1 MKESNKI
8 AYLDWGSLGRSHKAV
23 VKAQADWIK
32 LRNHIGP
39 AGGLMR
45 KAIDGGLALMPEL
58 KKDYPG
64 LINWFGIENL
74 REKVAQVLGCGRD
87 EVVFT
92 RNTTDAI
99 RTVLSSIELTR
110 EDEILTS
117 DLEHDSTIY
126 NCAWACSQWK
136 TRIEQVTLSDLVGT
150 GDFASEAARRVAKA
164 INKRT
169 RIAIL
174 SHIAYG
180 NGAMLPVSA
189 TAQACRARNPSTLI
203 LVDGAH
209 SLGLV
214 PLSMNDLRCDFFASS
229 GTKWLLAPEGTGIL
243 YVRKRLSQE
252 ADRQFPV
259 WPSTAYEIS
268 DAGYALF
275 EKQLGMIGSAFLLN
289 ACGEPRSLELGTANL
304 TSLVGLDAALS
315 EYIRIGP
322 PAIAE
327 QVARLAELAKT
338 LLRSIDGVELMFIS
352 NHAVAPGI
360 VCFRIAQ
367 LNSYRDLCD
376 VIDILDQEYGVI
388 CRAIPKPPCVRLSI
402 HYHNTQ
408 TDVKQM
414 ARAVKEVA
422 LRWTANRLAR

>member
-1 MKESNKI
+1 MKESDRMV
-8 AYLDWGSLGRSHKAV
+8 YLDWGSLGRSHKVV

-32 LRNHIGP
+32 LRNRIGP
-39 AGGLMR
+39 TGKLMR
-45 KAIDGGLALMPEL
+45 EAIDGGLALMPEL
-58 KKDYPG
+58 KRDYPG
-64 LINWFGIENL
+64 LANWLGIKHL
-74 REKVAQVLGCGRD
+74 RENVAQVLDCGKD

-99 RTVLSSIELTR
+99 RTVLSSIQLTG

-117 DLEHDSTIY
+117 DLEHDSTLY

-136 TRIEQVTLSDLVGT
+136 SGIKQVTLSDILDT
-150 GDFASEAARRVAKA
+150 GDFASEAASRVAKA

-180 NGAMLPVSA
+180 SGAMLPISA
-189 TAQACRARNPSTLI
+189 IAQACRARNPSTLI
-203 LVDGAH
+203 LADGAH

-243 YVRKRLSQE
+243 YIRKRLSRE
-252 ADRQFPV
+252 ADRQFPL
-259 WPSTAYEIS
+259 WPSTTYEIS

-275 EKQLGMIGSAFLLN
+275 EKQLGTIGSAFLLN
-289 ACGEPRSLELGTANL
+289 TCGEPRSLELGTANL

-322 PAIAE
+322 PAIVE
-327 QVARLAELAKT
+327 RVARLAELAKT
-338 LLRSIDGVELMFIS
+338 LLRSIDGIELMFIS

-360 VCFRIAQ
+360 VYFRIAQ
-367 LNSYRDLCD
+367 LDSYRDLCD
-376 VIDILDQEYGVI
+376 VVGILDQDYGVI
-388 CRAIPKPPCVRLSI
+388 CRAIPKPPSIRLSI

-422 LRWTANRLAR
+422 LRWTTSQLAR